1 MEDLNELKDPKMKE
15 VQLTRLITNQLII
28 GKSYQSGNIVTIEDP
43 YECHPTAEGIQ
54 MIPFDKHIIGKDLP
68 YVQID
73 NSNTLY
79 TSPVSDELRNLY
91 LTTISGIIPEP
102 EKKIIL

>member
-1 MEDLNELKDPKMKE
+1 MKE

-43 YECHPTAEGIQ
+43 YECIPTQEGIQ
-54 MIPFDKHIIGKDLP
+54 MLPFDQHITGKVIP
-68 YVQID
+68 YVQVY
-73 NSNTLY
+73 NNNTLY
-79 TSPVSDELRNLY
+79 TALVSDDLRNKY